1 MNSKEIINQS
11 NYLPNIQ
18 TLINPNENQQETNN
32 EKTNISNPN
41 TLKYSII
48 KNNKPLIPNVVNSQ
62 EYLIKERVVETF
74 IIEDKKNIVTPIKK
88 DKAIKRTSVK
98 IKYKID
104 M

>member
-32 EKTNISNPN
+32 KKTNISNPN